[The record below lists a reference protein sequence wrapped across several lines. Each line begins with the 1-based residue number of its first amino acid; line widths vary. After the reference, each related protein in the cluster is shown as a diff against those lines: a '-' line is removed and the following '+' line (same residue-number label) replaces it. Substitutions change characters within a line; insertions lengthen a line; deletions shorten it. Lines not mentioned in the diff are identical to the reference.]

1 MIIVFM
7 DVTPCTMADYNHYLQ
22 GCALVNSDPEVI
34 SGRKGHYVELYH
46 FARPDHK
53 IRVTSV
59 LF

>member
-1 MIIVFM
+1 M
-7 DVTPCTMADYNHYLQ
+7 DVTPCMMADYDHYLQ
-22 GCALVNSDPEVI
+22 GCALVNSDPEVV
-34 SGRKGHYVELYH
+34 SGRMGHNVELYH